1 MRACL
6 QNNIPEIAERVERV
20 AWAVRTKYKQKA
32 TDALEATRGDLLRNT
47 PKATGKMASGWRLK
61 VIGGSP
67 KGRTPIAGW
76 VFNYWAEGGSRR
88 YASRSFTAYARDFR
102 TGQLMKGGSRRGEGP
117 VAPRKMRIKTEGE
130 KILRILE
137 FGSQPHTI
145 RAAHITAKGLPGSLR
160 IPVWTTGSARAG
172 SQVQDFIFRRKVQ
185 HPGTPA
191 YKMIAKARLALR
203 KRIRLVNRQVAL
215 VPDRVMRGRE

>member
-47 PKATGKMASGWRLK
+47 PKATGKMASGWRLR

-76 VFNYWAEGGSRR
+76 VYNYWAEGGSRR
-88 YASRSFTAYARDFR
+88 YASRKFAARSTNLR
-102 TGQLMKGGSRRGEGP
+102 TGRINTRR
-117 VAPRKMRIKTEGE
+117 ITLKTKGE

-145 RAAHITAKGLPGSLR
+145 RAAHVTASGKPGMLR

-172 SQVQDFIFRRKVQ
+172 SQVQEFIFRRKVE
-185 HPGTPA
+185 HKGTPA
-191 YKMIAKARLALR
+191 YKMIRKARLALR
-203 KRIRLVNRQVAL
+203 KRIRVVNRQVAL